1 MNVNPSDG
9 KIRTDQ
15 MDDFTME
22 RRECKA
28 DRLPKGWLKGF
39 IEAYDIKS
47 ADDIKNALAD
57 LIGGTVETMRQAEL
71 EDELGYAKHDVDN
84 KNTENSRNDSSSK
97 KVRSDHSVKTG
108 LNLELFSNI
117 RQRLE
122 NQSAQPIGLKISIAA

>member
-1 MNVNPSDG
+1 MV
-9 KIRTDQ
+9 KIQTDH
-15 MDDFTME
+15 MEDFTMA
-22 RRECKA
+22 RRERKS
-28 DRLPKGWLKGF
+28 DRLPEGWLKGF

-47 ADDIKNALAD
+47 ADDINNALTD
-57 LIGGTVETMRQAEL
+57 LVGGTVETMLQAEL
-71 EDELGYAKHDVDN
+71 EDELGYAKHDIDN

-122 NQSAQPIGLKISIAA
+122 NQSTQPSGLKISIAA